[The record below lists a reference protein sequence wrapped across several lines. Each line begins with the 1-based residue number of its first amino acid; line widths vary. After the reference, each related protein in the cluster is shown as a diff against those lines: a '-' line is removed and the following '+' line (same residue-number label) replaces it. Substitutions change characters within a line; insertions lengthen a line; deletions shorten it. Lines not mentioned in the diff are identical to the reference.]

1 MLTLWYV
8 FFWSW
13 LVKGGI
19 LFLIWVLTCINTMDV
34 VYFYSFLIFIF
45 YLFISGWTSSAANSY
60 CSEYISS
67 SAAAKECK
75 FLVQPSRYSD
85 SCQSDVLYSG
95 NSRLASLH
103 LKNLKEDCRQVIQT
117 DQSLALTSK
126 HKEDILKTL
135 CLSSCS
141 GHGTC
146 QDGIIFSFD

>member
-1 MLTLWYV
+1 MEFVLDLSFDLYQYHGCCIFLFVFKFLWII
-8 FFWSW
+8 FDFT
-13 LVKGGI
+13 I
-19 LFLIWVLTCINTMDV
+19 FLH
-34 VYFYSFLIFIF
+34 
-45 YLFISGWTSSAANSY
+45 LFISGWTSSAANSY

>member
-1 MLTLWYV
+1 MEFVLDLSFDLYQYHGCCIFLFVFEFLW
-8 FFWSW
+8 
-13 LVKGGI
+13 I
-19 LFLIWVLTCINTMDV
+19 LWFHD
-34 VYFYSFLIFIF
+34 FIH
-45 YLFISGWTSSAANSY
+45 LFISGWTSSAANSY

-67 SAAAKECK
+67 SPAAKECK